1 MPRAIVTLTS
11 DFGTAEPCAAMMKGV
26 ILMRA
31 PGTQVIDLTHEIP
44 PWQPEIAGFWL
55 QHCLPWFPSG
65 TVHLAVV
72 DPGVGTPRR
81 LLAAELGDQVIIAPD
96 NGLLGA
102 VVARYPRTRLREV
115 ALDSLAGLLPATR
128 SHTFHGRDVLA
139 PLAGE
144 MAAGRLSVIG
154 LGEATEQYERG
165 TLGLPEVRE
174 GVIHGQVV
182 LADRWGNLLTNIEAP
197 RPAAE
202 GSLRLRIAG
211 IECRLARTYAE
222 LPGDRACALVNS
234 HGLVEIAVNR
244 GSAAALLGVAP
255 GAAVEILGAEI
266 PAARPMR
273 PGGPGGRPAGAGGP
287 PSGRPAAGGRG

>member
-1 MPRAIVTLTS
+1 MPRTLVTLTT
-11 DFGTAEPCAAMMKGV
+11 DFGTVEPYAAMMKAV

-31 PGTQVIDLTHEIP
+31 PGTQVIDLTHDIP
-44 PWQPEIAGFWL
+44 AWQPEIAGFWL
-55 QHCLPWFPSG
+55 QHCLPWFASG

-72 DPGVGTPRR
+72 DPGVGTGRR

-96 NGLLGA
+96 NGLLGP
-102 VVARYPRTRLREV
+102 VVARYPRTRVREV
-115 ALDSLAGLLPATR
+115 ALEPLAGLLPAAR

-144 MAAGRLSVIG
+144 MAAGRLSIIG
-154 LGEATEQYERG
+154 LGEATDEYQRG

-211 IECRLARTYAE
+211 QELPLARTYAE
-222 LPGDRACALVNS
+222 LPEGRAGAVINA
-234 HGLVEIAVNR
+234 HGLVEVAVNR
-244 GSAAALLGVAP
+244 GSAAELLGAGSGTP
-255 GAAVEILGAEI
+255 ADILGAEI
-266 PAARPMR
+266 PAPRPTR
-273 PGGPGGRPAGAGGP
+273 PGGPGGRPAGAG
-287 PSGRPAAGGRG
+287 RG